1 MSSEVKLAPHNPPQL
16 AWLVEASEFLPPL
29 SESSPIF
36 VRHGVIQEGPP
47 RPHPE
52 WHPCCEISI
61 RLRGEGWI
69 FVEKETAPT
78 GPGDVVM
85 LSPGVPHWGRIDR
98 YPLQFVTVYFLPW
111 VPIEIGPGSD
121 GVRLLRRFT
130 AHQSLEERVLRPPLA
145 LRKNLTA
152 RMQELVVEFERNE
165 LGREIRLRTL
175 LMELLL
181 TILRWEHAQGRDI
194 GGEELGSDWHPL
206 MKALQYLRA
215 HYSDPIYAREV
226 ARAAAVSESCL
237 KLLFRNALGMSWV
250 KFLQGYRIHRAA
262 ALLNESGYNVTEAAL
277 AVGFDSLP
285 HFNKTFRAFMGM
297 APKEFHHG
305 PNDKRAGR
313 T

>member
-1 MSSEVKLAPHNPPQL
+1 MVSSKRGPRGRTRNGILA
-16 AWLVEASEFLPPL
+16 ARSVSA
-29 SESSPIF
+29 
-36 VRHGVIQEGPP
+36 
-47 RPHPE
+47 
-52 WHPCCEISI
+52 
-61 RLRGEGWI
+61 RGEGWI

-206 MKALQYLRA
+206 MKGAAIPAGALQRSHLRA
-215 HYSDPIYAREV
+215 RGCPRRGGQRVLSQTAVPKRVGDVLGEIPAGLPDPPR
-226 ARAAAVSESCL
+226 RPRS
-237 KLLFRNALGMSWV
+237 
-250 KFLQGYRIHRAA
+250 
-262 ALLNESGYNVTEAAL
+262 
-277 AVGFDSLP
+277 
-285 HFNKTFRAFMGM
+285 
-297 APKEFHHG
+297 
-305 PNDKRAGR
+305 
-313 T
+313 